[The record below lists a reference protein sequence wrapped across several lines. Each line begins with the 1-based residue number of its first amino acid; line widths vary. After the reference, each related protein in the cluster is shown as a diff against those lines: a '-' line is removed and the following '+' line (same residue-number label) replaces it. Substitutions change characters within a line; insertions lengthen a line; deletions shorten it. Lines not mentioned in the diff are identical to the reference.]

1 MAGQTAVDVNA
12 PFYQFGFVGENASL
26 LIALAIGLGFGFTL
40 ERAGFGSGRKLAAQ
54 FYLTD
59 LTVFKVMFTAI
70 ITAMTGLYLL
80 SAVGLLDLS
89 LIYHLPTY
97 LVPQLVGGLIFGLG
111 FIVGGYCPGTSCVAA
126 STGKID
132 GLVLVAG
139 MMTGIWVF
147 VESYPFLEGFVNST
161 PMGAL
166 DLPQVLGLP
175 YGAVVMIVVA
185 MALGGF
191 FLAERIE
198 LRNRGG

>member
-1 MAGQTAVDVNA
+1 MNA
-12 PFYQFGFVGENASL
+12 PFYQFGLVGENASL
-26 LIALAIGLGFGFTL
+26 LIALAIGLGFGFAL

-70 ITAMTGLYLL
+70 ITAMVGLYLL
-80 SAVGLLDLS
+80 SALGLLDLS

-111 FIVGGYCPGTSCVAA
+111 FVVGGYCPGTSCVAA

-139 MMTGIWVF
+139 MMAGIWVF
-147 VESYPFLEGFVNST
+147 VESYPLLEGFVNSS
-161 PMGAL
+161 PMGEL

-175 YGAVVMIVVA
+175 YGAVVLIVVA